1 MVYQK
6 STPFTESKT
15 RVDFWKKFHDEWEEL
30 NRHTETKKRLVTKC
44 KRQKPSKLEKPSKT
58 WAGGQWPSRPKPS
71 KLEKPSKTWA
81 GGQWPSRPKP
91 ASVCSTD
98 KTHDVSQRPCRLVWM
113 PSLLAIPFLPK
124 SQHV

>member
-6 STPFTESKT
+6 STPFTDSKT
-15 RVDFWKKFHDEWEEL
+15 RVDFWKKFHEEWEEL

-44 KRQKPSKLEKPSKT
+44 KRQ
-58 WAGGQWPSRPKPS
+58 KPS

>member
-6 STPFTESKT
+6 STPSQI
-15 RVDFWKKFHDEWEEL
+15 DFWKKFHDEWEEL
-30 NRHTETKKRLVTKC
+30 NRHTDKKRLVAKC

-58 WAGGQWPSRPKPS
+58 WAGGQAVQTDKTVSRF
-71 KLEKPSKTWA
+71 A
-81 GGQWPSRPKP
+81 
-91 ASVCSTD
+91 STD

-124 SQHV
+124 SPHV